1 MYRWLFPSCCF
12 YRAMAESIDL
22 RGRSEGGRKER
33 KDGERRRF
41 LWDAF
46 GGGEGYGIPVVCV
59 MLWATEGPRR
69 ERGERG
75 EGEGEEEE
83 GSEGGEGWKGIE
95 LVERGK
101 RIRTKLVLATVTF
114 AN

>member
-1 MYRWLFPSCCF
+1 MAVSVLLFLSSDGG
-12 YRAMAESIDL
+12 EH
-22 RGRSEGGRKER
+22 RSTGE
-33 KDGERRRF
+33 ERRREEGEEGRRETTIPMGCF
-41 LWDAF
+41 W
-46 GGGEGYGIPVVCV
+46 GGGGYGIPVVCV

-75 EGEGEEEE
+75 EGEGEEGE

-101 RIRTKLVLATVTF
+101 RIRTELVLATVTF